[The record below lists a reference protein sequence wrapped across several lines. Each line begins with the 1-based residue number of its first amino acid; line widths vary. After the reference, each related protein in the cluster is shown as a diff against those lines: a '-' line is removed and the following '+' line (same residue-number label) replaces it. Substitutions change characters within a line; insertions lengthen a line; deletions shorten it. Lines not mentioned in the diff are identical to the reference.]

1 MAMVDSDTDT
11 ARGPLMLR
19 LSPRPMPGWDMVDS
33 AMDTERGPLMLR
45 LSHGWD
51 TVDSTATVVLVLVM
65 VVTEVTALD
74 TATERGPL
82 MLRLSHGWDT
92 VDSTATV
99 VLALAM
105 AVMAMVDSDTDMA
118 RGPLMLRLSPRPMP
132 GWDMVDSTDMARG
145 LLMLRLSPSTDMVAF
160 TATDSQLMAATAM
173 DLDSM
178 ARSNQNQIPRLTIS

>member
-1 MAMVDSDTDT
+1 MGATDM

-19 LSPRPMPGWDMVDS
+19 LSR
-33 AMDTERGPLMLR
+33 
-45 LSHGWD
+45 GWD
-51 TVDSTATVVLVLVM
+51 TVDSTATVVLVLAM

-82 MLRLSHGWDT
+82 MLRPSPRPMPGWDTVGSTATAVLALVMEVMAMVDLATDMARGPLMLRLSHGWDM

-105 AVMAMVDSDTDMA
+105 VAFMAME
-118 RGPLMLRLSPRPMP
+118 
-132 GWDMVDSTDMARG
+132 
-145 LLMLRLSPSTDMVAF
+145 
-160 TATDSQLMAATAM
+160 SQLMGATAM

-178 ARSNQNQIPRLTIS
+178 ARSKRNQIPRLTISYNTPNDLTKILD

>member
-1 MAMVDSDTDT
+1 MVVMDMVDSDTDM

-19 LSPRPMPGWDMVDS
+19 LSLRPMPGWDM
-33 AMDTERGPLMLR
+33 
-45 LSHGWD
+45 
-51 TVDSTATVVLVLVM
+51 
-65 VVTEVTALD
+65 
-74 TATERGPL
+74 
-82 MLRLSHGWDT
+82 

-118 RGPLMLRLSPRPMP
+118 RGPLMLRLSPRPI
-132 GWDMVDSTDMARG
+132 
-145 LLMLRLSPSTDMVAF
+145 TDMVAF

-178 ARSNQNQIPRLTIS
+178 ARSK

>member
-1 MAMVDSDTDT
+1 MAMAVLDT
-11 ARGPLMLR
+11 ATERGLLMLR
-19 LSPRPMPGWDMVDS
+19 PSQKLMPGWDMVDS
-33 AMDTERGPLMLR
+33 
-45 LSHGWD
+45 
-51 TVDSTATVVLVLVM
+51 TATVVSALVM
-65 VVTEVTALD
+65 EVMAMVDL
-74 TATERGPL
+74 ATDMARGPL

-105 AVMAMVDSDTDMA
+105 AFMAMVDSDTDMA

-132 GWDMVDSTDMARG
+132 GTDMVDS
-145 LLMLRLSPSTDMVAF
+145 

-178 ARSNQNQIPRLTIS
+178 ARSKRNQIPRLTISYNTPNDLTNILD

>member
-1 MAMVDSDTDT
+1 MGEVMAMVD
-11 ARGPLMLR
+11 L
-19 LSPRPMPGWDMVDS
+19 

-82 MLRLSHGWDT
+82 MLRLSRGWDTVDSTATVLALDMATERGLLMLRPSPRPMPGWDT

-99 VLALAM
+99 VLALVM
-105 AVMAMVDSDTDMA
+105 EVMAMVDLATDMA
-118 RGPLMLRLSPRPMP
+118 RGPLMLRLSR
-132 GWDMVDSTDMARG
+132 GW
-145 LLMLRLSPSTDMVAF
+145 
-160 TATDSQLMAATAM
+160 
-173 DLDSM
+173 
-178 ARSNQNQIPRLTIS
+178 